1 MRLLTGTITVGTAGT
16 RQRFAPEPREAIYA
30 IVFKAKAGN
39 AGNFYLG
46 GPEVSSSAGMEMEP
60 GATLRLEFPT
70 GREAALSDFYGDVA
84 NSGDKVDYL
93 ATAR

>member
-1 MRLLTGTITVGTAGT
+1 MKLLTGTITVVEAGT
-16 RQRFAPEPREAIYA
+16 RERFVAEPREAIYA
-30 IVFKAKAGN
+30 IVFKARVGN

-60 GATLRLEFPT
+60 GAMLRLEFPP

-84 NSGDKVDYL
+84 TSGDKVDYL